1 MKEPVRRMERNR
13 TRHLLLIENDGTDAW
28 LIKQALGAEGDCH
41 VDLATDGQEAME
53 YLSAGWNNRKRGERF
68 LPEIILLD
76 LQMPRVNGFEFL
88 KWLRKESPAD
98 FRLLPVIVMSSSDEE
113 KDINQAYALGANSY
127 IVKATNVKT
136 FTEDLKALKDFWLAH
151 ARTPVLAADAK
162 PATLT

>member
-1 MKEPVRRMERNR
+1 
-13 TRHLLLIENDGTDAW
+13 
-28 LIKQALGAEGDCH
+28 
-41 VDLATDGQEAME
+41 
-53 YLSAGWNNRKRGERF
+53 
-68 LPEIILLD
+68 
-76 LQMPRVNGFEFL
+76 
-88 KWLRKESPAD
+88 
-98 FRLLPVIVMSSSDEE
+98 LLPVIVMSSSDEE